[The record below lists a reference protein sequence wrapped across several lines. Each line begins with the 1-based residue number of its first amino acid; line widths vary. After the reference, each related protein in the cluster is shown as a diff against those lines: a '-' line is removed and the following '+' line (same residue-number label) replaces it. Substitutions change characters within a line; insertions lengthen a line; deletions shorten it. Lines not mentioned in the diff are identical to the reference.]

1 MTTTTPTRSNG
12 RTHAIFEDLTGL
24 RAEGYVR
31 DSTIDQKDGY
41 GPDLQRGASN
51 TFANAYG
58 LILGGAWY
66 TDFITGTS
74 TLKRSGFQQALADAQ
89 LKLFDVLLVY
99 HTSRFARNRADAIR
113 YKQELRQM
121 GITIVFVSQGFISGN
136 DNDFLNEGINEV
148 LDEQYSRNLSR
159 FVSDGLRMK
168 YEHGVA
174 NGKPPFGY
182 RSEKLDNGKRERKV
196 PDPLTM
202 PVLIELLKG
211 YSSGKH
217 SLHSLA
223 THMNSLGYSTRLAKP
238 FTKAGMET
246 ILKNRFYEGKA
257 VYHPGKPDEEVRE
270 GAHTVPDEVKELWG
284 KCQEIRLSRS
294 QSRNVLITR
303 DHRYYPLSGPLVC
316 HYCDLAY
323 HGKAS
328 KRNNGD
334 TALKMEHDLR
344 RCETKPT
351 IVATSGLHAQF
362 AERVLPHIGLDD
374 GWETA
379 ILRSMDTSKPV
390 EDIDSIKRVQ
400 EALARLR
407 KMYLWQDVSDEQYA
421 HQKSE
426 LERELRV
433 LQFTGVPVSLPKLG
447 RAAKLLSDLPALW
460 QHPGTTDKQRQEFS
474 REVFEQIRMDG
485 RDIVAI
491 KPREKYVPLFAYIV
505 QSQGVIGVC
514 PTPVEQT
521 TP

>member
-1 MTTTTPTRSNG
+1 
-12 RTHAIFEDLTGL
+12 
-24 RAEGYVR
+24 
-31 DSTIDQKDGY
+31 
-41 GPDLQRGASN
+41 
-51 TFANAYG
+51 
-58 LILGGAWY
+58 
-66 TDFITGTS
+66 
-74 TLKRSGFQQALADAQ
+74 
-89 LKLFDVLLVY
+89 
-99 HTSRFARNRADAIR
+99 
-113 YKQELRQM
+113 
-121 GITIVFVSQGFISGN
+121 
-136 DNDFLNEGINEV
+136 
-148 LDEQYSRNLSR
+148 
-159 FVSDGLRMK
+159 
-168 YEHGVA
+168 
-174 NGKPPFGY
+174 
-182 RSEKLDNGKRERKV
+182 
-196 PDPLTM
+196 
-202 PVLIELLKG
+202 
-211 YSSGKH
+211 
-217 SLHSLA
+217 
-223 THMNSLGYSTRLAKP
+223 
-238 FTKAGMET
+238 
-246 ILKNRFYEGKA
+246 
-257 VYHPGKPDEEVRE
+257 
-270 GAHTVPDEVKELWG
+270 
-284 KCQEIRLSRS
+284 
-294 QSRNVLITR
+294 
-303 DHRYYPLSGPLVC
+303 
-316 HYCDLAY
+316 
-323 HGKAS
+323 
-328 KRNNGD
+328 
-334 TALKMEHDLR
+334 MEHDLR